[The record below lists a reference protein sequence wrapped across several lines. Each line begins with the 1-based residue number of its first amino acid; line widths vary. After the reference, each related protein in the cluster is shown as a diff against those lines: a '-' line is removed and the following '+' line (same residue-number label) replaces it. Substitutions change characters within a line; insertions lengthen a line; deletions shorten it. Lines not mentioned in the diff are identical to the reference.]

1 MNKSTPNN
9 IYFIGIGGIGMSAL
23 ARYFLSKQYTVY
35 GYDKTESAIT
45 DALIREGVVF
55 SKDDEWNESLKE
67 LTPAN
72 CMVVY
77 TPAIP
82 KQSVLLTHF
91 VSQSFR
97 VMKRAEALGEI
108 TRKSPKSL
116 CVAGTHGKSTTSSML
131 AYLLHASGIGC
142 NAFLGAISSDF
153 NTNFLLHP
161 TPEYTI
167 VEADEFDR
175 SFLHLSPYASILT
188 NVDPDHLDV
197 YQSESKFIE
206 GFHQYAMKIDP
217 SGFLVVKQGINIHTL
232 CRQVSYSLEDTA
244 ATYFAENV
252 IEGLSGMQFDLV
264 TPSGR
269 ITGIKLGI
277 FGRHNAEN
285 ALASI
290 AVLIE
295 LGINPNEFIPHFLQY
310 SGIKRRFE
318 KVFENDRLVF
328 IDDYAH
334 HPTEIRCL
342 LDSIRLMYPNRKVT
356 GIFQPHLFSRTRDF
370 GPGFAEELSKLDRL
384 LLLPIYPAREL
395 PIQGIDSE
403 WLLSRVICEN
413 KQLIQKNEV
422 LDAIRTQEEGVL
434 LTIGAGDIDRL
445 VLPIQELLTISQR

>member
-1 MNKSTPNN
+1 MKDSPINN

-23 ARYFLSKQYTVY
+23 ARYFISNGYHVF
-35 GYDKTESAIT
+35 GYDKTESIIT
-45 DALIREGVVF
+45 EALIKEGVTLTT
-55 SKDDEWNESLKE
+55 DDEWDESMAA
-67 LTPAN
+67 LTPEN

-82 KQSVLLTHF
+82 QQSALLNYFINH
-91 VSQSFR
+91 QFR

-131 AYLLHASGIGC
+131 AYLLQASGIGC

-153 NTNFLLHP
+153 NTNFLLNKNS
-161 TPEYTI
+161 EYTV

-175 SFLHLSPYASILT
+175 SFLHLSPFASILT
-188 NVDPDHLDV
+188 NMDPDHLDI
-197 YQSESKFIE
+197 YHSESKFYE

-217 SGFLVVKQGINIHTL
+217 SGFLVVRHGIKIHSL
-232 CRQVSYSLEDTA
+232 CRQISYALDDRE
-244 ATYFAENV
+244 ATYYAENV
-252 IEGLSGMQFDLV
+252 IEIREGMQFDLV
-264 TPSGR
+264 TPNGR
-269 ITGIKLGI
+269 WNGIKLGI

-285 ALASI
+285 AVATI
-290 AVLIE
+290 ITLIE
-295 LGINPNEFIPHFLQY
+295 LGIDPNLFLHHFKNY

-318 KVFENDRLVF
+318 KVFENNHLVY

-342 LDSIRLMYPNRKVT
+342 IESIRLMYPDRKVT

-370 GPGFAEELSKLDRL
+370 GAGFGTELSKLDRL

-403 WLLSRVICEN
+403 WLLQKVICED
-413 KQLIQKNEV
+413 KKMIQKNEV
-422 LDAIRTQEEGVL
+422 LDAVRSLEDGVL

-445 VLPIQELLTISQR
+445 VAPIQELLMINQ

>member
-1 MNKSTPNN
+1 MKTSPTDN

-23 ARYFLSKQYTVY
+23 ARYFLSKKYTVF
-35 GYDKTESAIT
+35 GYDKTESPIT
-45 DALIREGVVF
+45 DALIEEGVIF
-55 SKDDEWNESLKE
+55 TKDDEWNDSMKG
-67 LTPAN
+67 LTPEN
-72 CMVVY
+72 CMVVF

-82 KQSVLLTHF
+82 PQSVLLNYF
-91 VSQSFR
+91 LNQSFR

-108 TRKSPKSL
+108 TRQSPKSL

-131 AYLLHASGIGC
+131 AYALHASGIGC

-153 NTNFLLHP
+153 NTNFLLDKNSEF
-161 TPEYTI
+161 TV

-175 SFLHLSPYASILT
+175 SFLHLSPFASILT
-188 NVDPDHLDV
+188 NMDPDHLDV
-197 YQSESKFIE
+197 YHSEAKFTE

-217 SGFLVVKQGINIHTL
+217 SGFLVVKYGISIQSL
-232 CRQVSYSLEDTA
+232 CRQVSYALDDNQ
-244 ATYFAENV
+244 ATYYAENV
-252 IEGLSGMQFDLV
+252 TESQTGMQFDLI
-264 TPSGR
+264 TPTTR
-269 ITGIKLGI
+269 INGVHLGI

-285 ALASI
+285 ALATI
-290 AVLIE
+290 VVLLE
-295 LGINPNEFIPHFLQY
+295 LGMDPDAFLRHFKNY

-318 KVFENDRLVF
+318 KVFENERLVY

-342 LDSIRLMYPNRKVT
+342 LDSIRRMYPNRKVT

-370 GPGFAEELSKLDRL
+370 GTGFGEELSKLDRL

-403 WLLSRVICEN
+403 WLLQRVTCAD
-413 KQLIQKNEV
+413 KQVIQKNDV
-422 LDAIRTQEEGVL
+422 LDVVRSQDEGVL

-445 VLPIQELLTISQR
+445 VTPIHELLTINQR

>member
-23 ARYFLSKQYTVY
+23 ARYFLSKKYTVY
-35 GYDKTESAIT
+35 GYDKTESTIT
-45 DALIREGVVF
+45 DALIREGVIF
-55 SKDDEWNESLKE
+55 TKDDEWNESLKE

-82 KQSVLLTHF
+82 KQSVLLMHF
-91 VSQSFR
+91 VSHSFR

-161 TPEYTI
+161 TSDYTI

-217 SGFLVVKQGINIHTL
+217 SGFLVVKQGINVHTL
-232 CRQVSYSLEDTA
+232 CRQVSYSLEDTS
-244 ATYFAENV
+244 ATYYAENV
-252 IEGLSGMQFDLV
+252 IEGVSGMQFDLV
-264 TPSGR
+264 APLGR
-269 ITGIKLGI
+269 ITGIQLGI
-277 FGRHNAEN
+277 FGRYNAEN

-318 KVFENDRLVF
+318 KVFENERLVF

-445 VLPIQELLTISQR
+445 VLPIQELLNISQR